1 MKNKIEL
8 PLKATKKIG
17 IRYKKLFDEI
27 EKIVSDEKCLPDIF
41 VDKIAEKVHEAD
53 FETNVNMMIKVCST
67 GVWRTNKS
75 IFSFDKELADEL
87 IGSYDINDSI
97 PFEVFS
103 HIPYPAVYVEN
114 SLKSFFAVFE
124 NKPLSRLML
133 YFPQQSDIEC
143 VSVPLN
149 NGAANLSDAF
159 DNDAKGLY
167 NKLFSANLI
176 SEQQIGNLNR
186 EMEKCREGYI
196 KACVSAVPLLMY
208 ICAVNADISV
218 DEEQAAIYQK
228 PVGTPKD
235 RQREVRKYNVGY
247 RVGKLI
253 RQHKSSQNPPAN
265 PPAAVKGSKKSAHVR
280 KGHYHHYWT
289 GKRDGERTLILKWL
303 APSFINFDNSDNV
316 IPTIHII
323 EEDKQ

>member
-8 PLKATKKIG
+8 PLKVTKKIG

-27 EKIVSDEKCLPDIF
+27 EKVVSDEKCLPDIF

-53 FETNVNMMIKVCST
+53 FETNVNIMIKVCST

-186 EMEKCREGYI
+186 EMEKCKEGYI

-253 RQHKSSQNPPAN
+253 RQHKSSQNPPA
-265 PPAAVKGSKKSAHVR
+265 AVKGSKKSAHVR